1 MCLNSTYLYP
11 ALIHPTMNEFFRTH
25 FGLVI
30 TFLGILL
37 ATSIVAYI
45 MDRISKRFIEKAI
58 KLIKGDPINYHFLRH
73 FLSGVI
79 YVIGIS
85 WAISS
90 VPSLKAIATSL
101 LGAAGILAVAIGL
114 ASQNAL
120 SNIISGIFIV
130 IFKPFSINDRLRLR
144 DNKLSGFVED
154 ITLRH
159 TIIRDFENRRI
170 IIPNSV
176 INQEIIINADFAD
189 DKICTFFEITVDVKS
204 DIDLVKSILFD
215 EAIKHPL
222 RCDNRT
228 PEDIEKGKPEI
239 LVRVIRIDEYGIRL
253 RTWVWAKNSGD
264 SFIIS
269 CDLFESVKKR
279 FDQAEIRMPQVPQIK
294 ASNAEEV

>member
-1 MCLNSTYLYP
+1 
-11 ALIHPTMNEFFRTH
+11 MNEFFRTH
-25 FGLVI
+25 FGLVV

-79 YVIGIS
+79 YVIGIG

-144 DNKLSGFVED
+144 DNKLSGQVED

-189 DKICTFFEITVDVKS
+189 DKICAWFEITVDVKS
-204 DIDLVKSILFD
+204 DIDLVKSILSD
-215 EAIKHPL
+215 EALKHPL

-228 PEDIEKGKPEI
+228 LDDIENGKPEI
-239 LVRVIRIDEYGIRL
+239 LVRVIRIDEYGIRV
-253 RTWVWAKNSGD
+253 RAWVWAKNSAD
-264 SFIIS
+264 AFVIS
-269 CDLFESVKKR
+269 CDMFESVKKR
-279 FDQAEIRMPQVPQIK
+279 FDQAGINVPQVPQIK
-294 ASNAEEV
+294 ASNAEGV